1 MTDQF
6 ADGVLGLI
14 QFLAGTVDQ
23 VLSVSD
29 PVAGLVGL
37 GSRVVHTTPDVLQTV
52 PLSGQRVVQV
62 SQALQ
67 QAFVYI

>member
-14 QFLAGTVDQ
+14 QFFAGAVDQ

-37 GSRVVHTTPDVLQTV
+37 GSGVVHGVPDVLQTI
-52 PLSGQRVVQV
+52 PLSGQCAVQFP
-62 SQALQ
+62 QALQ
-67 QAFVYI
+67 QAFVHI